1 MKRFAGTAVVLGL
14 VGLAATALVL
24 WWLPANDFLF
34 VPDRAKPLADKVVVQ
49 GGKDP
54 ADGDVYY
61 VDLFVRRIRKLEQLL
76 PFTRPEGSTFV
87 PEERLLPGG
96 TTDQD
101 RDRQNAEDMQRSEKI
116 AAVVALR
123 ALGYDVEATP
133 NGVLVTSVYTN
144 VPAAKVLE
152 ANDVIVGVNGV
163 AVQTPP
169 QLRREIGLI
178 TPGSDVRLTIRRGGK
193 ERDVTVRTV
202 PNPQDSSRAVVGIL
216 VDQDAKIEL
225 PIDVDIDLGRVG
237 GPSAGLPFAL
247 EIARKLGRDVTHGCR
262 IAATGALALD
272 GTVIPIG
279 GVKQKTVGARRADVD
294 FFLVPAGENAEDA
307 RDNAKGLPIIPVES
321 FQQALRRLA
330 TPRIKC

>member
-321 FQQALRRLA
+321 FQQALRQLA